1 MPDNTRRARDEAF
14 WQTFADRYDRHPAP
28 VNLENGYFGRMSRTV
43 VEDYQRHIEQI
54 NNSNSIYVRQRFEQH
69 DSLDIRAQL
78 AELIGVR
85 AQSIAFTQNATA
97 GLQSLIR
104 NYNRLEP
111 GDQVLICDLE
121 YDTVKGA
128 MRWLARHRG
137 VEVIEIEH
145 THPASFDSLLATYR
159 EAFIR
164 YPKLKLMALTH
175 VTHRTGLVMPVQ
187 AIAALAREHGVDII
201 LDGAHALGQMEFDLE
216 ALGIAFAGYNLH
228 KWIGSPLTLG
238 FLYIAPQRLA
248 DIDPD
253 MGEMHFPL
261 TETFVALRADIRN
274 WRWAGVPFYLRT
286 GKRMPQKLSQIV
298 IHFKEP
304 SHYIFAPEQR
314 LQISNKLI
322 IRLQPDEGISLR
334 VMTKDQGLD
343 KGMQLR
349 SGPLQLNFSDTWR
362 SARIPDAYERLLL
375 EVMNGNQNLFV
386 RKDEIEAAWKW
397 CDQLIAGWKKSGDAP
412 KPYAAGSWGPMS
424 SIALITRDG
433 RSWYGDI

>member
-14 WQTFADRYDRHPAP
+14 WQTFADRYDRHPGP

-43 VEDYQRHIEQI
+43 VEEYQRNIELI
-54 NNSNSIYVRQRFEQH
+54 NNSNSVYVRQRFEQH
-69 DSLDIRAQL
+69 DSFDIRAQL

-85 AQSIAFTQNATA
+85 AQSVAFTHNATA

-137 VEVIEIEH
+137 VEVIEVEH
-145 THPASFDSLLATYR
+145 AHPATFDSLLATYR

-187 AIAALAREHGVDII
+187 AIALLAKEHGVDII
-201 LDGAHALGQMEFDLE
+201 LDGAHALGQIEFDLE

-253 MGEMHFPL
+253 MGEMHFP
-261 TETFVALRADIRN
+261 VSDIRSRTPHSTPN
-274 WRWAGVPFYLRT
+274 IPALMTLPLVFEEHRSLGGAAAKGARMNYLRNLWVSAVRNLPGIEVT
-286 GKRMPQKLSQIV
+286 TPDDS
-298 IHFKEP
+298 
-304 SHYIFAPEQR
+304 R
-314 LQISNKLI
+314 LYCGITSM
-322 IRLQPDEGISLR
+322 RFTRHPDQQAM
-334 VMTKDQGLD
+334 V
-343 KGMQLR
+343 
-349 SGPLQLNFSDTWR
+349 
-362 SARIPDAYERLLL
+362 ERLLSDY
-375 EVMNGNQNLFV
+375 NLFTVV
-386 RKDEIEAAWKW
+386 RNGAACGPCIRITPSLTTTAAEIQ
-397 CDQLIAGWKKSGDAP
+397 QLVL
-412 KPYAAGSWGPMS
+412 
-424 SIALITRDG
+424 ALNELR
-433 RSWYGDI
+433 